1 MSEYYQ
7 NNKEKILNQKKEYY
21 MNKRSE
27 LINCE
32 CGKQITMNNIVKHK
46 LTKYHIDNTTIDKY
60 YQLTKYKNIYKNI
73 NWGYNSA
80 YKIIDG
86 KKIKNYNQEII
97 DNRNKFIEDYNI
109 KHKQPSFSQCI
120 KDYIFLIRNYN
131 YNYQFYDHLEK
142 YKTNDNKIV
151 IIVSP
156 YGPHERDTYTIPN
169 DFTEIYKLYHQT
181 ATTFI
186 KVISIEDIKI
196 FNKNYY
202 KKNNYIKYN

>member
-21 MNKRSE
+21 INKRSE

-32 CGKQITMNNIVKHK
+32 CGRQITMNNMVKHK
-46 LTKYHIDNTTIDKY
+46 LTKYHIDNTIMDKY

-73 NWGYNSA
+73 YWGHNSA
-80 YKIIDG
+80 HINIDG
-86 KKIKNYNQEII
+86 KKIYDLKQEII

-109 KHKQPSFSQCI
+109 KHIQPSFSKCI
-120 KDYIFLIRNYN
+120 MDYLFRMINSNYK
-131 YNYQFYDHLEK
+131 FHDHLEK

-156 YGPHERDTYTIPN
+156 YGPNDEKTYTVPD

-186 KVISIEDIKI
+186 KVVSIEDIKKS
-196 FNKNYY
+196 NKDYY
-202 KKNNYIKYN
+202 KKGLY